1 MKRPGYVIAASVLSW
16 LIAPTSQAGA
26 AVYNAAADFS
36 LSANPNGVW
45 SYFYSNTL
53 LPDTLSPGT
62 YQAWWSGQAVP
73 NSIIVGRAVSGSTSN
88 GTVQFGTSYL
98 TMDPESQTV
107 DVRFTAPSAGTYT
120 ITGEFFGADNQNNC
134 GGNCAA
140 HPVLITESLSGTIFG
155 PETISTYLQTY
166 TFSLTETL
174 AAGELVNFIAETGTS
189 GGCSYCNLST
199 GLEATISSTPL
210 PSTWVMI
217 LAGLLGLGFFAHRGT
232 TKNGAALA
240 AA

>member
-1 MKRPGYVIAASVLSW
+1 MAIGLAISGVAQATTYSAAS
-16 LIAPTSQAGA
+16 
-26 AVYNAAADFS
+26 DFS
-36 LSANPNGVW
+36 ISSNPNGVW
-45 SYFYSNTL
+45 SYLYSNTL
-53 LPDTLSPGT
+53 LSSTLSPGT
-62 YQAWWSGQAVP
+62 WEAWWSGGAVP
-73 NSIIVGRAVSGSTSN
+73 NSIIVGQATSGSVSD

-107 DVRFTAPSAGTYT
+107 DVRFTAPFAGTYT

-134 GGNCAA
+134 SPNCAA
-140 HPVLITESLSGTIFG
+140 HPVLITDSLSGTIFG

-174 AAGELVNFIAETGTS
+174 VAGELVNFIAETGTS

-210 PSTWVMI
+210 PSAWIIMLTG
-217 LAGLLGLGFFAHRGT
+217 LAGLGFVAYRRQKDHT
-232 TKNGAALA
+232 SLA
-240 AA
+240 SA